1 MSKRGRPIETK
12 PEEQS
17 TKFTREY
24 ISSDK
29 VKQVWTYDLNKFKR
43 GPISVD
49 IHYPSNYVSLEE
61 EEGKL
66 PISKRKYLNP
76 NTGKWVG
83 YSRGL
88 ALGLVDKKK
97 EK

>member
-29 VKQVWTYDLNKFKR
+29 VKHVWTYDLNKFKR

-61 EEGKL
+61 EEEKL

-76 NTGKWVG
+76 NTGKWVS
-83 YSRGL
+83 YAR
-88 ALGLVDKKK
+88 AYVLGLIEKKNK
-97 EK
+97 

>member
-1 MSKRGRPIETK
+1 MGKRGRPIETK

-17 TKFTREY
+17 TKFIREY

-29 VKQVWTYDLNKFKR
+29 VKQVWTYDLSKFKR

-49 IHYPSNYVSLEE
+49 IYYPSNYVSLEE
-61 EEGKL
+61 EEEKL

-76 NTGKWVG
+76 NNGKWVA
-83 YSRGL
+83 YQR
-88 ALGLVDKKK
+88 ACVLGLIEKKNK
-97 EK
+97 

>member
-1 MSKRGRPIETK
+1 MIKRGRPIETK

-49 IHYPSNYVSLEE
+49 VHYPSNYISLEE
-61 EEGKL
+61 EEEKL

-76 NTGKWVG
+76 NNGKWVA
-83 YSRGL
+83 YQR
-88 ALGLVDKKK
+88 ACVLGLVEKKNK
-97 EK
+97 

>member
-24 ISSDK
+24 ISLDK

-49 IHYPSNYVSLEE
+49 IHYPSNYISLEE
-61 EEGKL
+61 EEEKL

-76 NTGKWVG
+76 NNGKWVA
-83 YSRGL
+83 YQR
-88 ALGLVDKKK
+88 ACVLGLVEKKNK
-97 EK
+97 